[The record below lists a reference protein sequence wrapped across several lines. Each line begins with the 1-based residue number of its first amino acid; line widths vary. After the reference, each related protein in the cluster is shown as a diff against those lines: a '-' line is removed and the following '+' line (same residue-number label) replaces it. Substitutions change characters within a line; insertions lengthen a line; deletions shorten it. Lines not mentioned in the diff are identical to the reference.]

1 MRFCVGSRHYI
12 CHLCFRIK
20 IRQKMRIENREMP
33 AETKTVQEPHSLV
46 ISHESLLSLER
57 GSLRVFRWY
66 ETLSEIKV
74 GVMLWPLLA
83 TKGYQTLSMMAPV
96 CA

>member
-1 MRFCVGSRHYI
+1 MHCSVASQLYI

-20 IRQKMRIENREMP
+20 ICQKMRIENREMP

-46 ISHESLLSLER
+46 ISQKSLLILER